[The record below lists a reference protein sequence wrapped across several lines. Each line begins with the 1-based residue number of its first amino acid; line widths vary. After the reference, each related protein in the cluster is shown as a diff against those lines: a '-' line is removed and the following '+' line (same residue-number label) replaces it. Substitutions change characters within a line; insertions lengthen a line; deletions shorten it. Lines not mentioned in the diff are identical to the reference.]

1 MSYSLLVNEPLMTI
15 VETPTFLK
23 SAKVL
28 LTDAEKD
35 ELLFY
40 LANNPLAGDIMPETG
55 GVRKL
60 RWAREG
66 EGKSGGYRV
75 IYYFHSESIPLFAI
89 LIYGKNQKA
98 NLTKAEKNTMKK
110 LTAIL
115 AEYGSTRQ

>member
-1 MSYSLLVNEPLMTI
+1 MNCPLITI
-15 VETPTFLK
+15 VETPSFLK
-23 SAKVL
+23 SAKNL
-28 LTDAEKD
+28 LTDEEKD

-40 LANNPLAGDIMPETG
+40 LAGNPLAGDIMPETG

-75 IYYFHSESIPLFAI
+75 IYYFHSETIPLFAL

-115 AEYGSTRQ
+115 AGYGSKQP